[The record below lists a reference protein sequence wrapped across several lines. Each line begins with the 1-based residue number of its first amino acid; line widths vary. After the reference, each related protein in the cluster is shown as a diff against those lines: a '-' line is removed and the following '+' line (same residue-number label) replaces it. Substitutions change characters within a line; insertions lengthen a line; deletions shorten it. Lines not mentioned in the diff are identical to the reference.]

1 MWNQGAMDEVVRGKK
16 GKLYIVATP
25 IGNLE
30 DVTIRALRVLRE
42 VDLVAAEDTRRTKIL
57 LKNYHI
63 DTPITSLYEHNERQK
78 RIFIVSRILEGINV
92 AYVSDAGTPGISDP
106 GYLLITKAVE
116 SDIQIVPIPGAS
128 AVIAALSVSG
138 LPINR
143 FVFHGFLPVR
153 SKHRRQLFEEL
164 RQEESTIVFYESPK
178 RIADA
183 LIDASSILGDRKVAV
198 LREMTKLHEEIIRG
212 SLTDV
217 INVLKCRAAKGEF
230 TVVIEG
236 FRGDLGS
243 CSDEQI
249 SMRIEELLNAGA
261 ISCRDAIKQVAS
273 ETGVQKKRIYDLTT
287 KQKT

>member
-1 MWNQGAMDEVVRGKK
+1 MDDVFSGKK
-16 GKLYIVATP
+16 GRLYIVATP

-30 DVTIRALRVLRE
+30 DVTIRALRVLKE

-78 RIFIVSRILEGINV
+78 RVFIVSRILEGTNV

-106 GYLLITKAVE
+106 GYLLIRKAVE
-116 SDIQIVPIPGAS
+116 NDIQIVPIPGAS

-153 SKHRRQLFEEL
+153 SGHRRQLFEEL

-183 LIDASSILGDRKVAV
+183 LVDASSILGDRKVAV
-198 LREMTKLHEEIIRG
+198 LREMTKLHEEILRG
-212 SLTDV
+212 SLSEV
-217 INVLKCRAAKGEF
+217 INVLKCKAAKGEF

-249 SMRIEELLNAGA
+249 SLRIRELLNAGG
-261 ISCRDAIKQVAS
+261 ISRRDAIKQVAS